1 MSVVT
6 VLAIYFMVWWVVLFA
21 VLPWGATSAHE
32 SGVDVAPGHAP
43 SAPLRPMLMRKLLAT
58 TAIAA
63 VIVGIGAGLW
73 RYGILSLEN
82 LSFMPGA
89 LPRE

>member
-6 VLAIYFMVWWVVLFA
+6 ILAIYFMVWWVVLFA
-21 VLPWGATSAHE
+21 VLPWGATSPHE
-32 SGVDVAPGHAP
+32 SGANVGPGHAP

-58 TAIAA
+58 TVIAA

-73 RYGILSLEN
+73 RFGFLSLEN
-82 LSFMPGA
+82 LSFMPGPS
-89 LPRE
+89 PRE